1 MDLTLRL
8 WIYVTVTVCQMENLT
23 RLSRWLNTIPSE
35 QEVPGF
41 DSWQGSLSMWS
52 FHVCAMSS
60 PVSPIENIVCQVN
73 SPVSAIE
80 HGTGIDLQLVP
91 VRCKLLLTHGLN
103 AEHKFPY
110 RDQWRIAKTKLKI
123 SEEKKGRTLCILFTF
138 HNLHGED
145 IWGHAQICLVR
156 IQGRMRVCFPQSRE
170 SASVSLSF
178 LPVSFSCLQL
188 SHHCLYQSV
197 CYMWLCIRSPQTQNV
212 LCKCIIFTIYNIF
225 CVSPMY
231 LSTELKTDA
240 PVQSK
245 CVLHTR
251 KQKQKHKSFMKSSIQ
266 KQTWKNA
273 SMKLYKKSYIGLI
286 SFL

>member
-73 SPVSAIE
+73 SPVSALE

-123 SEEKKGRTLCILFTF
+123 IEKKKGRTLCILFTF

-156 IQGRMRVCFPQSRE
+156 IQGE
-170 SASVSLSF
+170 
-178 LPVSFSCLQL
+178 
-188 SHHCLYQSV
+188 
-197 CYMWLCIRSPQTQNV
+197 WG
-212 LCKCIIFTIYNIF
+212 
-225 CVSPMY
+225 CVSPSHESRP
-231 LSTELKTDA
+231 LSLSLLPSCLFLMSSAVTSLSLS
-240 PVQSK
+240 V
-245 CVLHTR
+245 CVLHVAVHT
-251 KQKQKHKSFMKSSIQ
+251 
-266 KQTWKNA
+266 
-273 SMKLYKKSYIGLI
+273 
-286 SFL
+286 

>member
-73 SPVSAIE
+73 SPVSALE

-123 SEEKKGRTLCILFTF
+123 IEKKKGRTLCILFTF

-170 SASVSLSF
+170 SASVSLSPSF
-178 LPVSFSCLQL
+178 LSLSHVFSCHIIVSISLCVTCGCAYVV
-188 SHHCLYQSV
+188 HKHKMCYVNVLYFYYIQ
-197 CYMWLCIRSPQTQNV
+197 YILCIAYVFINRVEDRCT
-212 LCKCIIFTIYNIF
+212 
-225 CVSPMY
+225 
-231 LSTELKTDA
+231 STE
-240 PVQSK
+240 
-245 CVLHTR
+245 
-251 KQKQKHKSFMKSSIQ
+251 
-266 KQTWKNA
+266 
-273 SMKLYKKSYIGLI
+273 
-286 SFL
+286 